1 MANISRVAVTVG
13 TVAAHN
19 REVDLHFMPGMAAT
33 EATKIEPAMM
43 VGTESARRP
52 DILLIIVPGMGMDAR
67 DMETQG
73 LIGAVGKRDL
83 PVSIATVDP
92 GPDSYLDNSVEI
104 RLLEGIAEARH
115 AAGSNRI
122 WLAGISLGCQAILRC
137 VRLRPDL
144 AEGLILLTPYLA
156 STGLIGEITRAG
168 GMRPWL
174 TSNANRNDP
183 ERALL
188 TWLGTMPL
196 GDLPRILVGR
206 ALSDRFAATA
216 NLLADLLPADQVTN
230 VPGKHDWA
238 SWRALWNLILDQNP
252 FERTAAGAP

>member
-1 MANISRVAVTVG
+1 MANIPRIADTAGPVAV
-13 TVAAHN
+13 HK
-19 REVDLHFMPGMAAT
+19 REVDPHFMLGMAARK
-33 EATKIEPAMM
+33 ATKIEPAMM

-52 DILLIIVPGMGMDAR
+52 DILLIMVPGMSMDAR
-67 DMETQG
+67 DMETKG

-83 PVSIATVDP
+83 PVSIAIVDP

-115 AAGSNRI
+115 ATGSNRI

-137 VRLRPDL
+137 VRRRPDF

-156 STGLIGEITRAG
+156 STGLIAEITRAG
-168 GMRPWL
+168 GIRPWSL
-174 TSNANRNDP
+174 SKADRNDP

-188 TWLGTMPL
+188 TWLATIPL

-216 NLLADLLPADQVTN
+216 NLLADLLPADQVTS
-230 VPGKHDWA
+230 VPGGHDWA
-238 SWRALWNLILDQNP
+238 SWRVLWNLILDQNP
-252 FERTAAGAP
+252 FERMAAGAP